1 MKGMI
6 DCLAVMLA
14 VLLLNVQPSSACC
27 YRDRES
33 HDRMMAEKVAY
44 LTSAMDLTPAE
55 AEKFWPVYNDMEK
68 ARKVAFRKV
77 MMAYDALK
85 KGISENRPESELSVL
100 LNRYVEAMKTSRD
113 VEARFTPQLTRIVS
127 VEKVGKLFIGEE
139 EFRRMQIG
147 RWNEKKD

>member
-6 DCLAVMLA
+6 DYLAVMLA

-85 KGISENRPESELSVL
+85 KGIDRKSV
-100 LNRYVEAMKTSRD
+100 V
-113 VEARFTPQLTRIVS
+113 
-127 VEKVGKLFIGEE
+127 
-139 EFRRMQIG
+139 
-147 RWNEKKD
+147 

>member
-1 MKGMI
+1 MKGI
-6 DCLAVMLA
+6 INFLALSLA
-14 VLLLNVQPSSACC
+14 FVLMSAQPSSACC
-27 YRDRES
+27 AYDKAS
-33 HDRMMAEKVAY
+33 HDKMRAEKVAY
-44 LTSAMDLTPAE
+44 LTAAMDLTPAE
-55 AEKFWPVYNDMEK
+55 AEKLWPVYNDMEK
-68 ARKVAFRKV
+68 ARREAFRKV